1 MIKLDFLNDSP
12 NTTYFINLDFLT
24 QKDEIVF
31 GTGGEFQ
38 ILKESTLY
46 CNVPESLLNDI
57 SYKINFYLLDEQMN
71 VIEEIN
77 ELLSFEIKDIK
88 RESAY
93 LGKVNGLVRPRL
105 IWE

>member
-1 MIKLDFLNDSP
+1 
-12 NTTYFINLDFLT
+12 
-24 QKDEIVF
+24 
-31 GTGGEFQ
+31 
-38 ILKESTLY
+38 
-46 CNVPESLLNDI
+46 
-57 SYKINFYLLDEQMN
+57 MN